1 MAISKDKKNDAKL
14 AKSLKTEES
23 VELSDSGKKINLEA
37 GLMFGNQ
44 NKQIEESI
52 LADEIEKSEHESAAK
67 KIKEQLKK
75 FPEMIQQEIQENL
88 LPESPEDLEQPSEEN
103 LSEEPNNQTPSD
115 NETPNENQEEI
126 PIHSPSTKKAPSFVA
141 LGAIVLVFAIIGAI
155 SVIRVSI
162 NGIQSAIHQDALKEI
177 LTENVYP
184 LVIVDT
190 PEFKSPSYLDQKVII
205 SSGIWKFIMEE
216 ENKDKYETDD
226 FGVITVP
233 QIEIEHYIHQLFGND
248 VKIQHQMIPDT
259 EFYIP
264 YDEENQVYYIPQTP
278 QLLPYAPKILSIQNM
293 KNSIFEVEVGYL
305 LAGPFW
311 NVQKYAN
318 DEPSKVMK
326 YTLQKNDHSHYQVLS
341 VTQVLTDNSSTI
353 DDFSSLPSQ
362 DSSQPIDESSQ
373 EESSQEESS
382 QEETSIPEATD
393 FIIDESINPGET
405 PADPETPQDTPPTEE
420 TPQDTPPAEE
430 TPTEPPATDPA
441 PAE

>member
-1 MAISKDKKNDAKL
+1 
-14 AKSLKTEES
+14 
-23 VELSDSGKKINLEA
+23 
-37 GLMFGNQ
+37 
-44 NKQIEESI
+44 
-52 LADEIEKSEHESAAK
+52 
-67 KIKEQLKK
+67 
-75 FPEMIQQEIQENL
+75 
-88 LPESPEDLEQPSEEN
+88 
-103 LSEEPNNQTPSD
+103 
-115 NETPNENQEEI
+115 
-126 PIHSPSTKKAPSFVA
+126 
-141 LGAIVLVFAIIGAI
+141 
-155 SVIRVSI
+155 
-162 NGIQSAIHQDALKEI
+162 
-177 LTENVYP
+177 
-184 LVIVDT
+184 
-190 PEFKSPSYLDQKVII
+190 
-205 SSGIWKFIMEE
+205 
-216 ENKDKYETDD
+216 
-226 FGVITVP
+226 
-233 QIEIEHYIHQLFGND
+233 
-248 VKIQHQMIPDT
+248 
-259 EFYIP
+259 
-264 YDEENQVYYIPQTP
+264 
-278 QLLPYAPKILSIQNM
+278 M